1 MKKNLLLTLAVVLV
15 CFALVFAGC
24 TPAEENPPAN
34 DDQNVEDVNTNED
47 VNNENNADNEVTETQ
62 YIDKADV
69 KAVIDEAQEG
79 YVLLDL
85 RKAADYEAGHIVTA
99 ISADVDSAVSN
110 ADNDTATAN
119 LQAALEAATGDTLG
133 GDSNLVLICYSGK
146 KYAET
151 ATGLLKDMGVA
162 ATQIYTLE
170 GGHNGWAEDADYTSY
185 IVEGAE
191 PGALAE

>member
-1 MKKNLLLTLAVVLV
+1 MLDAVNLNPGSRTQIINIAAGKLAI
-15 CFALVFAGC
+15 AGQG
-24 TPAEENPPAN
+24 A
-34 DDQNVEDVNTNED
+34 
-47 VNNENNADNEVTETQ
+47 
-62 YIDKADV
+62 YIKINIA
-69 KAVIDEAQEG
+69 I
-79 YVLLDL
+79 
-85 RKAADYEAGHIVTA
+85 RHIGT
-99 ISADVDSAVSN
+99 VSY
-110 ADNDTATAN
+110 TH
-119 LQAALEAATGDTLG
+119 L
-133 GDSNLVLICYSGK
+133 LVLICYSGK